1 MILLLRKTLAALAR
15 DGSSLAEISNDLEK
29 VEELRT
35 IRITGESFPAI
46 DFEELTVELKLLPV
60 KNSVLQLEGYIRIA
74 TAADLVNSL
83 IYFFDKRE
91 KEYPLLY
98 SLFTKAYFTKEINEA
113 IDKVFDRAGNVK
125 DDASK
130 LLFDIRQKIKSV
142 RNQINRN
149 FDKEIRKLMKEN
161 VLGDTREA
169 FVNERRVLTVLSTH
183 KRKISGSVVGSSKT
197 GSLTFIEPQI
207 NIELN
212 NELEL
217 LLDDERKEIYRIL

>member
-1 MILLLRKTLAALAR
+1 
-15 DGSSLAEISNDLEK
+15 
-29 VEELRT
+29 
-35 IRITGESFPAI
+35 
-46 DFEELTVELKLLPV
+46 
-60 KNSVLQLEGYIRIA
+60 
-74 TAADLVNSL
+74 
-83 IYFFDKRE
+83 
-91 KEYPLLY
+91 
-98 SLFTKAYFTKEINEA
+98 
-113 IDKVFDRAGNVK
+113 VK

-207 NIELN
+207 
-212 NELEL
+212 
-217 LLDDERKEIYRIL
+217 ILS